1 MSSEKAEFDA
11 EVKAFEAFAK
21 VRFVPSSLPH
31 LTQANLSSLFCYSLP
46 KNSPHGS
53 HEQPAHTPLP
63 TSSPNVVLSPFL
75 TLLTSRRES
84 CGRSWSQKLVVRAG
98 DVLLLMAREFHLFIH
113 RPALLFLE

>member
-21 VRFVPSSLPH
+21 VRPCPLSLPQF
-31 LTQANLSSLFCYSLP
+31 TQANLSSSPAPYA

-63 TSSPNVVLSPFL
+63 TLSPNVVLFPSL
-75 TLLTSRRES
+75 TLPTSRRKS

-98 DVLLLMAREFHLFIH
+98 DVRLPMAREFHLFIH